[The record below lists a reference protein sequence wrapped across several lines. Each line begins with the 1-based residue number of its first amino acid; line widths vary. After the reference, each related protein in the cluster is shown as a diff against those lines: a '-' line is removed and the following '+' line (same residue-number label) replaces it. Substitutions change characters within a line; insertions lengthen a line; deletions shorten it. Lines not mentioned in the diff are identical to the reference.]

1 MNTKKSQ
8 RTNNNNTTKN
18 TKELTKQFYVSNK
31 LLLTLATIASILQS
45 VLMLCVSW
53 ILQQLIDTAAKVD
66 GALSLK
72 ELTIVTFALVTS
84 MILVFLLEYFSKPK
98 YIEKAVYQYKTYAY
112 KKLLNK
118 GISSFQDENIATYL
132 SALTNDTN
140 SIEIDYITSQ
150 ITIIQKSVLFTG
162 ALIMMLLYSPL
173 LTGISVLLT
182 FLPVIVSLTVG
193 SKLQNVEKEVSNCN
207 QNFTSSLSDSLNG
220 FSVIKNFKAED
231 NLMKVFN
238 EQSKTLEHTKFQK
251 NRLLTKISL
260 LSLIAGLTAQLGVF
274 LASTYLATAY
284 NSVTPGVV
292 IVFVNLMNYTIGPI
306 TELPALI
313 SKKNASLALISK
325 LADELNKN
333 PENEGNIEIDQ
344 LNNNIVYNNVSFG
357 YSDDHE
363 ILHNISVTFEAGKSY
378 AIVGASGSGK
388 STMLNLLTNS
398 VNTTNLKGDILI
410 DNNNIKDIKSE
421 SLYNMVSTINQKVFI
436 FNTSIRD
443 NITLFSDFNKAE
455 VDNAIRKAN
464 IDKLINERGDSYE
477 CGEQGK
483 NLSGGEKQRISIARS
498 LLKHSSVLLADEAT
512 AALDKQTAFNITNDI
527 LNLKDVTRIIVT
539 HSLEESL
546 LKKYDKILVLKDGRI
561 KESGSYD
568 ELISNKGYFYSLYTI
583 SQAA

>member
-1 MNTKKSQ
+1 MKNKKSQ
-8 RTNNNNTTKN
+8 HTNNNTTKN
-18 TKELTKQFYVSNK
+18 TKEFTKQFYVSNK
-31 LLLTLATIASILQS
+31 LLLTIATLSTILQS
-45 VLMLCVSW
+45 LLMLCTSW
-53 ILQQLIDTAAKVD
+53 ILQQLIDTAAQVK
-66 GALSLK
+66 GSLSLK
-72 ELTIVTFALVTS
+72 KLAGYTLILVAS
-84 MILVFLLEYFSKPK
+84 MILVFLLEYYSKPK

-207 QNFTSSLSDSLNG
+207 QDFTSSLSDSLNG

-238 EQSKTLEHTKFQK
+238 EHSKTLEHTKFQK

-274 LASTYLATAY
+274 LASTYLATTT

-363 ILHNISVTFEAGKSY
+363 ILHDISVTFEAGKSY

>member
-1 MNTKKSQ
+1 MKNKKSQ
-8 RTNNNNTTKN
+8 HTNNNTTKN

-31 LLLTLATIASILQS
+31 LLLTIATISTILQS
-45 VLMLCVSW
+45 LLMLCTSW
-53 ILQQLIDTAAKVD
+53 ILQQLIDTAAQVK
-66 GALSLK
+66 GSLSLK
-72 ELTIVTFALVTS
+72 KLAGYTL
-84 MILVFLLEYFSKPK
+84 ILVASMLLTFLLEYYSKPK
-98 YIEKAVYQYKTYAY
+98 YIENAVYQYKIYAY

-150 ITIIQKSVLFTG
+150 ITIIQKSVLFAG

-173 LTGISVLLT
+173 LTGISILLT
-182 FLPVIVSLTVG
+182 FLPVIVSITVG
-193 SKLQNVEKEVSNCN
+193 GKLQTIEKEVSNCN
-207 QNFTSSLSDSLNG
+207 QDFTSSLSDSLNG

-231 NLMKVFN
+231 NLIKVFN
-238 EQSKTLEHTKFQK
+238 EHSKTLEHTKFEK
-251 NRLLTKISL
+251 NRLLTKINL

-274 LASTYLATAY
+274 LASTYLATTT

-292 IVFVNLMNYTIGPI
+292 IVFVNLMNFTIGPI
-306 TELPALI
+306 TELPALL

-333 PENEGNIEIDQ
+333 PENEGNIEVGH
-344 LNNNIVYNNVSFG
+344 LNNNIVYDNVSFG

-363 ILHNISVTFEAGKSY
+363 ILHDISVTFEAGKSY

-398 VNTTNLKGDILI
+398 VNTTNLKGNILI

-436 FNTSIRD
+436 FNTNIRD
-443 NITLFSDFNKAE
+443 NITLFSDFDKAE
-455 VDNAIRKAN
+455 VDNAIKKAN

-527 LNLKDVTRIIVT
+527 LNLKDVTRIVVT
-539 HSLEESL
+539 HSLEENL
-546 LKKYDKILVLKDGRI
+546 LKKYDQILVLKDGRI
-561 KESGSYD
+561 KEMGTYD
-568 ELISNKGYFYSLYTI
+568 ELISNKEYFYSLYTI